1 MTSAKPSISG
11 TSRSLALPL
20 PLFSVASAVDGGLMA
35 VGVDIA
41 YSGGYECNAGCRPG
55 LWATRSGLASRRW
68 RELLVSGAAAITLQ
82 RSDGAVRV
90 GETINGFFFV
100 YGI

>member
-1 MTSAKPSISG
+1 
-11 TSRSLALPL
+11 
-20 PLFSVASAVDGGLMA
+20 
-35 VGVDIA
+35 
-41 YSGGYECNAGCRPG
+41 
-55 LWATRSGLASRRW
+55 LASRRW

-90 GETINGFFFV
+90 GETIHGFFFV